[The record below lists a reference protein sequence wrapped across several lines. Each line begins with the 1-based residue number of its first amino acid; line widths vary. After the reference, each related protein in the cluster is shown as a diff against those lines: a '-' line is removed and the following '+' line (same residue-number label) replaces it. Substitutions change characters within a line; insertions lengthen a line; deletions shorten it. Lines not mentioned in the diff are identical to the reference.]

1 MAELPFND
9 CAIPQSLPPLNNLG
23 IPIALCHQDWTS
35 IQTNLT
41 HPLYTQVHSWPI
53 SHLLG
58 LIPCRLEHEWID
70 ELTSSGDLLYLG
82 AVPKALTKIIEKFCR
97 EALDNCRRNEDR
109 TRIKHLSQSI
119 KAKWKEIQLLLRL
132 KPQAIQRV
140 ISAQLGVYEKELH
153 KRQRAE
159 SESIDASM
167 TLDMTTGTE
176 DQSTHSE
183 AELVATSPSEGDD
196 CFIIRPP

>member
-1 MAELPFND
+1 M
-9 CAIPQSLPPLNNLG
+9 
-23 IPIALCHQDWTS
+23 
-35 IQTNLT
+35 
-41 HPLYTQVHSWPI
+41 
-53 SHLLG
+53 
-58 LIPCRLEHEWID
+58 
-70 ELTSSGDLLYLG
+70 
-82 AVPKALTKIIEKFCR
+82 
-97 EALDNCRRNEDR
+97 
-109 TRIKHLSQSI
+109 
-119 KAKWKEIQLLLRL
+119 AKWKEIQLLLRL

-140 ISAQLGVYEKELH
+140 ISAQLGVYQKELH

-176 DQSTHSE
+176 DQSAHSE